1 MNYEGAQFK
10 ASPAA
15 IRAVTMGLTVS
26 QTVNGKSTL
35 GSRGYFF
42 RIDNDRSR
50 RTDLLEP
57 GYSKSDGQEISD
69 LVEVN
74 RFCSYFSSIGPIL
87 AKKIRPLTRQSK

>member
-50 RTDLLEP
+50 EKTSWSQGTVSQMVRRFLIQWKTI
-57 GYSKSDGQEISD
+57 GFAATS
-69 LVEVN
+69 LVLV
-74 RFCSYFSSIGPIL
+74 RSSQRKYGL
-87 AKKIRPLTRQSK
+87 